1 VLLAALYLYD
11 IEKGKGKFNF
21 NSVKDWIEKDNC
33 QPEKDNCQPGPKNQ
47 GSADLKRRVL
57 DPLCIF
63 FFSNKGSRSPSEQ
76 ENYEVDLWWQ
86 YYCYGR
92 IDHRVG
98 RVVGIWLF
106 FAIIETILIYLLPP
120 WPLPCR
126 GATCNWASWTSVISF
141 VVIMILLFFVLDAVR
156 LNFYWIQKLRKRHP
170 LLAESFEPN
179 VAKMDQTFQSLQKIV
194 AVIAERTRVVDR
206 LIYYP
211 MLCIMLMLIAKITY
225 FDNQD
230 FPLSKGITF
239 AASISLL
246 FFAGFMLRY
255 EAEQLKLSVIKSA
268 KKLGKDNKRGQEKV
282 DKAIERIKDIN
293 DGAFQPMSE
302 QPVMRA
308 LLIILA
314 FVGIFVSEY
323 LKLLG

>member
-1 VLLAALYLYD
+1 
-11 IEKGKGKFNF
+11 
-21 NSVKDWIEKDNC
+21 
-33 QPEKDNCQPGPKNQ
+33 
-47 GSADLKRRVL
+47 
-57 DPLCIF
+57 
-63 FFSNKGSRSPSEQ
+63 
-76 ENYEVDLWWQ
+76 
-86 YYCYGR
+86 
-92 IDHRVG
+92 
-98 RVVGIWLF
+98 
-106 FAIIETILIYLLPP
+106 
-120 WPLPCR
+120 
-126 GATCNWASWTSVISF
+126 
-141 VVIMILLFFVLDAVR
+141 MILLFFVLDAVR